1 MTSTELQKAP
11 AESQNGHPEAP
22 RRPAR
27 VYTPRVDI
35 VETDDVFFLYADLPG
50 VKPGDVLLH
59 WQGGELTL
67 HARCEPRHAGR
78 KFLHAEYGVGDF
90 YRTFTVAE
98 QVDCD
103 RIEASLAGGV
113 LTVRVPK
120 AESVRPKRI
129 KVTGG

>member
-11 AESQNGHPEAP
+11 AASQNGRPEAS

-35 VETDDVFFLYADLPG
+35 VETDDEFFLYADLPG
-50 VKPGDVLLH
+50 VRPEDVSLQC
-59 WQGGELTL
+59 QGGELAL
-67 HARCEPRHAGR
+67 HARCEPRHAGG

-90 YRTFTVAE
+90 YRTFTVAG

-103 RIEASLAGGV
+103 RIEASLANGV

-129 KVTGG
+129 KVAGG